1 MKNEV
6 TIKLRQFLKERRGS
20 VFVELVVKFMV
31 ITVMLLFILEVF
43 AVVMQYQ
50 DITYIA
56 KTVTRVVEQEGALNN
71 TGYEM
76 LNKLNE
82 NMGTDA
88 ELEISNVRYFNNLEK
103 TIQFRNTFVISISDS
118 YSLKILSPIFVK
130 NPLVIDIPMTASITG
145 MSEVYWK

>member
-1 MKNEV
+1 MKNRV
-6 TIKLRQFLKERRGS
+6 TLKLRQFLKERRGS
-20 VFVELVVKFMV
+20 AFVELVIKFMV

-56 KTVTRVVEQEGALNN
+56 KTVTRVVEQEGALN
-71 TGYEM
+71 TTAFEM
-76 LNKLNE
+76 LDKLNE
-82 NMGTDA
+82 NMGTNA

-103 TIQFRNTFVISISDS
+103 TIQFRDTFVISISDS
-118 YSLKILSPIFVK
+118 YNLKILSPIFVK
-130 NPLVIDIPMTASITG
+130 NPIVIVVPMTASITG